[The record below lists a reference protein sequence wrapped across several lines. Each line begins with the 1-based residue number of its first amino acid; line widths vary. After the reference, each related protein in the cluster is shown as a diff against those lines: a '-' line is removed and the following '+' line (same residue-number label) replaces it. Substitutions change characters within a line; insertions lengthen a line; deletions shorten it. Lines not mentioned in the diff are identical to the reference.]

1 MNIYGYARVS
11 SSDQNLAR
19 QLEAFDKFGVPVK
32 NVFSDKRSGKDFE
45 RTEYRRLTDVLRRGD
60 LLVILSLDRLG
71 RDYEQILSEWKRI
84 TKTIGADI
92 CVIDMPVLDTRSRGG
107 TLVGRFIADVVLQ
120 VLSFVAEN
128 ERTEI
133 RTRQADG
140 IRLAK
145 ARGVKFGRPRTV
157 YSDAFILTMR
167 GYTEGRVS
175 RSTAM
180 KELGIGKTA
189 FFKHLSRLKENGAL

>member
-71 RDYEQILSEWKRI
+71 RDYEQILYEWKRI

-107 TLVGRFIADVVLQ
+107 TLAGRFIADVVLQ

-128 ERTEI
+128 ERTKI
-133 RTRQADG
+133 RTRRADG

-157 YSDAFILTMR
+157 YSDDFILTMR
-167 GYTEGRVS
+167 GYAEGRVS
-175 RSTAM
+175 RSAAM
-180 KELGIGKTA
+180 KNLGIGKSA
-189 FFKHLSRLKENGAL
+189 FFKHLSRLKESGAL

>member
-60 LLVILSLDRLG
+60 LLVILSLGRLG

-107 TLVGRFIADVVLQ
+107 TLAGRFIADVVLQ

-133 RTRQADG
+133 RTLRADG

-157 YSDAFILTMR
+157 YSDDFILTMR
-167 GYTEGRVS
+167 GYAEGRVS
-175 RSTAM
+175 RHRFPPYPNVLIPT
-180 KELGIGKTA
+180 
-189 FFKHLSRLKENGAL
+189 LSLREAWT